1 MFDLHACLHTVGC
14 LDPVGAKKE
23 NRTHMKLELQLWSAM
38 GVLGTESRFDSEAP
52 SIINWTF
59 I

>member
-23 NRTHMKLELQLWSAM
+23 NRTHMKLELQTVMICHGGA
-38 GVLGTESRFDSEAP
+38 RNR
-52 SIINWTF
+52 IQI
-59 I
+59 